1 MTIER
6 CFSLLLFS
14 KHDKTKKN
22 AYVSTLI
29 DILRHFNNIN
39 SLTNQIYNNFTYD
52 IEVTEHFT
60 FF

>member
-6 CFSLLLFS
+6 CLILLFFS

-29 DILRHFNNIN
+29 DILWHFNDIN

-60 FF
+60 IF